1 MSVTRSPSSTRCCA
15 TTALHSDDGS
25 TVTTDLLALTATLVD
40 IRSESHHEV
49 EITDWIEAQLRTR
62 APWLTVDRVGNNLVA
77 RSTLGRSM
85 RLVLAGHTDTV
96 PIADN
101 VPSRRDGDVLWGCGT
116 ADMKSGLAVMLELA
130 CTVNEPVP
138 DVTYV
143 FYEAEEVAAEHNGLQ
158 RLFDERPEL
167 LAGDVALLGEPTNG
181 EIEAGCQGVL
191 RFWLTLKGVRAHTA
205 RPWMGRNAIHR
216 LGEVLALLDSWPGR
230 DPVVDGCTYRE
241 SLQAVRID
249 GGVAGNVVPDS
260 ARVLIAHRF
269 APDRNS
275 DEAMAALMALLAPVI
290 EQDDTIEIDDI
301 SHAAPPG
308 LSHPLLRALVERNAL
323 AVNAKL
329 GWTDVARFAEHGI
342 PATNYGPGDATLAH
356 MRDERVA
363 RQPIERTF
371 AALKDLLER
380 GC

>member
-1 MSVTRSPSSTRCCA
+1 MRSPSSTRCCA

-40 IRSESHHEV
+40 IRSESHHEA

-130 CTVNEPVP
+130 CTVSEPVP

-269 APDRNS
+269 APDRTS

-301 SHAAPPG
+301 SHAAQPG
-308 LSHPLLRALVERNAL
+308 LSHPLLRALVERNSL
-323 AVNAKL
+323 AVTAKL

-371 AALKDLLER
+371 TALRDLLER

>member
-1 MSVTRSPSSTRCCA
+1 M
-15 TTALHSDDGS
+15 
-25 TVTTDLLALTATLVD
+25 TTDLLALTATLVD
-40 IRSESHHEV
+40 IRSESHDEQA
-49 EITDWIEAQLRTR
+49 ITDWIEHQLRTR

-101 VPSRRDGDVLWGCGT
+101 VPSRREGDVLWGCGT

-130 CTVNEPVP
+130 CTVSDPVP

-158 RLFDERPEL
+158 RLFKERPDL
-167 LAGDVALLGEPTNG
+167 LVGDVALLGEPTNG

-216 LGEVLALLDSWPGR
+216 LGEVLALLDAWPGR
-230 DPVVDGCTYRE
+230 DPEVDGCTYRE
-241 SLQAVRID
+241 SLQAVRIE
-249 GGVAGNVVPDS
+249 GGIAGNVVPDA

-275 DEAMAALMALLAPVI
+275 DEAMAAIMALLAPVI
-290 EQDDTIEIDDI
+290 EPDDEIAIDDI
-301 SHAAPPG
+301 SQAAQPG
-308 LSHPLLRALVERNAL
+308 LSHPLLRALVEQNSL

-329 GWTDVARFAEHGI
+329 GWTDVARFAEHGV

-356 MRDERVA
+356 MRDERVERA
-363 RQPIERTF
+363 PIERTF
-371 AALKDLLER
+371 TALRGLLER

>member
-1 MSVTRSPSSTRCCA
+1 M
-15 TTALHSDDGS
+15 
-25 TVTTDLLALTATLVD
+25 TTDLLELTATLVD
-40 IRSESHHEV
+40 IRSESHHEG
-49 EITDWIEAQLRTR
+49 EITDWIEHQLRTR
-62 APWLTVDRVGNNLVA
+62 APWLSVDRVGNNLVA
-77 RSTLGRSM
+77 RSTLGRPM
-85 RLVLAGHTDTV
+85 RLILAGHTDTV

-101 VPSRRDGDVLWGCGT
+101 VPSRREGEVLWGCGT

-130 CTVNEPVP
+130 CTVSAPVP

-143 FYEAEEVAAEHNGLQ
+143 FYEAEEVGAEHNGLQ
-158 RLFDERPEL
+158 RLFDERPDL
-167 LAGDVALLGEPTNG
+167 LVGDVALLGEPTNG

-216 LGEVLALLDSWPGR
+216 LGDVLGLLDRWPGR
-230 DPVVDGCTYRE
+230 NPVVDGCTYRE
-241 SLQAVRID
+241 SLQAVRVD
-249 GGVAGNVVPDS
+249 GGIAGNVVPDS

-269 APDRNS
+269 APDRTS
-275 DEAMAALMALLAPVI
+275 DEAMASLMTLLSTVI
-290 EQDDTIEIDDI
+290 EPDDDVAIDDR
-301 SHAAPPG
+301 SPAAQPG
-308 LSHPLLRALVERNAL
+308 LSHPLLRALVDQNSL
-323 AVNAKL
+323 AVTAKL

-363 RQPIERTF
+363 REPIERTF
-371 AALKDLLER
+371 TALRNLLER